1 MPAGERV
8 DLVNEKD
15 EVVGTTTVG
24 ECLTKGLLHRA
35 VAVLVIR
42 SSGKFLLQRRSKND
56 RWHPG
61 LWTISSTGHVKE
73 GEAYD
78 AAARREVREELGL
91 SPRLKKV
98 GKYLLPPLR
107 SEGLTER
114 EWVTFYVTKT
124 DSECTIDP
132 VELDSVKEF
141 DGRSLRSLLTGRT
154 VTPDAVIILR
164 DYLSQPGKGA

>member
-114 EWVTFYVTKT
+114 EWVTFYVTNT